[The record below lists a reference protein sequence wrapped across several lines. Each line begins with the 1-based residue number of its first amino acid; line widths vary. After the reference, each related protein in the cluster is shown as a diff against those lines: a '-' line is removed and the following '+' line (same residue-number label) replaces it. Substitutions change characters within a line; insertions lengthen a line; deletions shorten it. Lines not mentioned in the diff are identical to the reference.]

1 MRYYSH
7 FGFRP
12 VRVVGGG
19 GLADLP
25 HLLVWGGAGTRM
37 DADLAATLRRWSRA
51 IRGARWRPAD
61 AGDEREGG

>member
-1 MRYYSH
+1 VRYYSH

-37 DADLAATLRRWSRA
+37 DADLAATLHRWSRA
-51 IRGARWRPAD
+51 IRGARRRPA
-61 AGDEREGG
+61 AGGSDEPGA

>member
-1 MRYYSH
+1 M
-7 FGFRP
+7 
-12 VRVVGGG
+12 RVVGGG

-51 IRGARWRPAD
+51 IRGARRRPAE
-61 AGDEREGG
+61 AADEPAA